1 MKNGNN
7 NYILTSDGKF
17 ISEDELYHAL
27 SIRSWKESKNH
38 KYISREWGKSGWVY
52 KYPSD
57 SNTKSTSKT
66 NAQTQTKTGT
76 DLLNTLSSY
85 FKSASSTMNKTAST
99 KSTGVKNLASTG
111 LKALTNASSKPTANA
126 SKSNKPSD
134 YSKSIANNILNKLGK
149 TDISNVKVGSTPNK
163 ENASESKIGSLI

>member
-1 MKNGNN
+1 MKNENS
-7 NYILTSDGKF
+7 NYILTSDGRF

-66 NAQTQTKTGT
+66 NTQTQTNKKIDIEDYRRYAKSFTYFRT
-76 DLLNTLSSY
+76 D
-85 FKSASSTMNKTAST
+85 
-99 KSTGVKNLASTG
+99 NL
-111 LKALTNASSKPTANA
+111 
-126 SKSNKPSD
+126 
-134 YSKSIANNILNKLGK
+134 
-149 TDISNVKVGSTPNK
+149 TPN
-163 ENASESKIGSLI
+163 ENVLDYIQNYVRN